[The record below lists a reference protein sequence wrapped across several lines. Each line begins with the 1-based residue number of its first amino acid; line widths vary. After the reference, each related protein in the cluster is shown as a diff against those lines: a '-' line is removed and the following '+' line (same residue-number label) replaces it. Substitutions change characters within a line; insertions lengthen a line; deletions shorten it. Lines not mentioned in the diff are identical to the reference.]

1 MSKKIVVLRG
11 DGIGPE
17 IVDAA
22 VEVLKAVDKKY
33 AIGMEFDY
41 YPFGG
46 AAIDACGKPFPD
58 ETKQAAKTADAIL
71 LGSVGGPKY
80 DKLPRENRPES
91 GLLAIRKEL
100 GLYCNLRPIKY
111 YDFLADRVVFKPE
124 VLKGVDIVICRE
136 LTSGIYFGEK
146 KREGDH
152 AYDVMSYTKPEI
164 TRIVRDAFEIA
175 QKRPRKHLTS
185 VDKANVLET
194 SRMWRQIVND
204 MAGEYPDVTVDH
216 MYIDN
221 AAAQLVLN
229 PRHFDV
235 IVTENTFGDILS
247 DESAVLAGSL
257 GMIPSASLGGSVS
270 LYEPAHGSAP
280 DIAGKGI
287 ANPIATI
294 LSAAYMLRLSLG
306 AEQAAADVE
315 QAVQKTIDDGLLT
328 ADIAPDPQKAVGTA
342 EITQAIIERL

>member
-22 VEVLKAVDKKY
+22 VEVLKAVDDKFG
-33 AIGMEFDY
+33 IGMTFDY
-41 YPFGG
+41 RPFGG
-46 AAIDACGKPFPD
+46 AAVDACGVPFPD
-58 ETKQAAKTADAIL
+58 ETKEAAKEADAVL

-80 DKLPRENRPES
+80 DGLAREKRPES

-100 GLYCNLRPIKY
+100 GLYCNLRPVKY

-146 KREGDH
+146 KREQDS
-152 AYDVMSYTKPEI
+152 AYDVMYYHRDEI

-175 QKRPRKHLTS
+175 AKRPRRRLTS
-185 VDKANVLET
+185 VDKANILET
-194 SRMWRQIVND
+194 SRMWREIVD
-204 MAGEYPDVTVDH
+204 ETAKDYPQVTVDH

-221 AAAQLVLN
+221 AAAQLVLD

-247 DESAVLAGSL
+247 DESAVLTGSL
-257 GMIPSASLGGSVS
+257 GMIPSASLGGEVS

-280 DIAGKGI
+280 DIAGKDI

-306 AEQAAADVE
+306 ADDAAAAVE
-315 QAVQKTIDDGLLT
+315 AAVQKTIDDGIMT
-328 ADIAPDPQKAVGTA
+328 VDIAAKPDDAVGTKA
-342 EITQAIIERL
+342 ITRAVIERL